1 MCYFSDANNPAAV
14 CWRLRMLFEVSCATT
29 STPARRYLIAACGS
43 RDHHLEIAYTPA
55 TSQRGRSIMRSTPP
69 RKGDTICRTSCA
81 ARWTTMTGLST
92 RATATF
98 NPRPCQTNHGM
109 QARRRRTV
117 YNACRIC
124 FQLLVSQGTCILA
137 CGFRTPK
144 KGRGRKVV
152 MLACSSQIEQH
163 DPQQP
168 LN

>member
-43 RDHHLEIAYTPA
+43 RNHHLEIAYTPA

-81 ARWTTMTGLST
+81 ARWTTMTGLSN
-92 RATATF
+92 RATANF

-124 FQLLVSQGTCILA
+124 FQQFCLIYVHLVACTYLNMIDGCGCGWPAQLWLA
-137 CGFRTPK
+137 VAIVVGGCGC
-144 KGRGRKVV
+144 G
-152 MLACSSQIEQH
+152 
-163 DPQQP
+163 
-168 LN
+168 